1 MEEALAGKR
10 AVCYIRVSTEEQT
23 EYSPDSQKKA
33 ISDYAEAHGI
43 VLLPDGCY
51 ADIGISGRKA
61 GNRPAFLEM
70 LGRAR
75 ERPRPFDLVL
85 VWKFSRFSR
94 SRSDSIVYKQQLRKL
109 GVSVV
114 SVTEPI
120 CADPTAVLME
130 AMLEAMD
137 EYYSLN
143 LGEEVR
149 RGMREKFRRG
159 GVVTGAPFG
168 YRVEEGRFV
177 LCPEEAEAV
186 RQMRAWRGEGC
197 SYREIA
203 ERLNDG
209 AVRTRRGGRF
219 HGREVSYILHNPIY
233 WGYQRWDGQ
242 LAPGDFPRIFPEDLP
257 SL

>member
-1 MEEALAGKR
+1 MEEDLRGKR
-10 AVCYIRVSTEEQT
+10 AVCYVRVSTEEQT

-33 ISDYAEAHGI
+33 IADYADAHGI
-43 VLLPDGCY
+43 ALLPDGCY
-51 ADIGISGRKA
+51 ADIGISGRRA

-70 LGRAR
+70 LARAR
-75 ERPRPFDLVL
+75 ERPRPFELVL

-120 CADPTAVLME
+120 CDDPTAVLME

-168 YRVEEGRFV
+168 YRVERGRFV

-186 RQMRAWRGEGC
+186 RRMRAWRGEGC

-233 WGYQRWDGQ
+233 WGYQRWEGQ
-242 LAPGDFPRIFPEDLP
+242 LVRGDFPRIFPEDPP

>member
-1 MEEALAGKR
+1 MEEALTGKR
-10 AVCYIRVSTEEQT
+10 AVCYIRVSTEEQS

-33 ISDYAEAHGI
+33 ILDYADAHGI
-43 VLLPDGCY
+43 LLLPDGCY

-70 LGRAR
+70 LARAR
-75 ERPRPFDLVL
+75 EKPRAFELVL

-109 GVSVV
+109 GISVV

-120 CADPTAVLME
+120 CSDPTAVLME

-168 YRVEEGRFV
+168 YRVERGHFV
-177 LCPEEAEAV
+177 LCPKEAEAV
-186 RQMRAWRGEGC
+186 RQMLVWRSEGC

-203 ERLNDG
+203 ERLNENS
-209 AVRTRRGGRF
+209 VPTRRGGKF

-242 LAPGDFPRIFPEDLP
+242 LVRGEFPPIFPEKTT